1 MNERPIRVC
10 LYSPADL
17 NLVIGSS
24 IWVQAVAEALHA
36 GPRVHVTLPLR
47 SLERRRILTDA
58 LRRLPRVELVDP
70 RRQRRWVPPS
80 GLYSTEALDLIETL
94 HREDP
99 FDAIVLRSFAYCLA
113 AIERPALR
121 ERLWSTYIL
130 EPERDIEDP
139 AHVAQLTAIADASR
153 YVVVQSEEMRALF
166 EAAVPAGRG
175 KTIILPPAVPPQ
187 GTEGVPADIAPPAP
201 RLFYAG
207 KFHPFYPVPRM
218 IDFTEELRRDHP
230 DLEFHVIGDQI
241 FRPPGGRTWGDDL
254 EQRLRTTE
262 GVVWHGAVARERVIQ
277 LLSRG
282 GIALSLWDYRHG
294 STMNDLVVSTKLLD
308 YCLAGVPVILNRTAA
323 QETILGRDY
332 PLFVRTPDEALPLI
346 RAILADPSLGRSAA
360 ERCRAAAAAYSYPRV
375 YEGLAPYLEDRPDAP
390 LHLAARPKLPG
401 AASRMGLLL
410 SSGAAWIPA
419 AALRL
424 LAQARAIDP
433 GMHLVVG
440 VRQQP
445 GAAQP
450 SPGADPAA
458 RLRVGIPVEL
468 ADGVSVRIVDDPA
481 SWWRTIGTAIAV
493 GDDGADALEIA
504 AASGARIV
512 RLEVADLPPELAAQ
526 LVARAG

>member
-1 MNERPIRVC
+1 MSDRPIRVC
-10 LYSPADL
+10 LYSPADM

-24 IWVQAVAEALHA
+24 IWVQAVAEVFHA

-47 SLERRRILTDA
+47 SLERRRLLTDA

-80 GLYSTEALDLIETL
+80 GLYSTEALDLIEAL
-94 HREDP
+94 HRENP
-99 FDAIVLRSFAYCLA
+99 FDAIVLRSFPYCLA
-113 AIERPALR
+113 AIERPAIR
-121 ERLWSTYIL
+121 ERLWSTYVL

-139 AHVAQLTAIADASR
+139 AHVAQLRAIAEASR

-175 KTIILPPAVPPQ
+175 KTIILPPAVPPP
-187 GTEGVPADIAPPAP
+187 GSAGVSADIAPPAR

-241 FRPPGGRTWGDDL
+241 FRPPGSRAWGDDL
-254 EQRLRTTE
+254 ERRLRTTP
-262 GVVWHGAVARERVIQ
+262 GVVWHGAVARDEVIR
-277 LLSRG
+277 LLSGG

-323 QETILGRDY
+323 QETILGADY
-332 PLFVRTPDEALPLI
+332 PLFVRRPDEALPLI
-346 RAILADPSLGRSAA
+346 RDLLADPALYGAAA
-360 ERCRAAAAAYSYPRV
+360 ERCRAAAEAYSYPRA
-375 YEGLAPYLEDRPDAP
+375 YEGLAPYLEGRPDAR

-401 AASRMGLLL
+401 SASRWGILLAAD
-410 SSGAAWIPA
+410 AAWVPA

-424 LAQARAIDP
+424 LAQARRLDP
-433 GMHLVVG
+433 ELHLVVG
-440 VRQQP
+440 LQPAP
-445 GAAQP
+445 GAGQAA
-450 SPGADPAA
+450 PGADPAA
-458 RLRVGIPVEL
+458 RLRAAIPPEM
-468 ADGVSVRIVDDPA
+468 ADAVSARTIDDPA
-481 SWWRTIGTAIAV
+481 GWWRTIGTALAV
-493 GDDGADALEIA
+493 GDAGADALEIA
-504 AASGARIV
+504 EASGARIV
-512 RLEVADLPPELAAQ
+512 RLDVTRLAPGLAAQ
-526 LVARAG
+526 LVGGRA